1 MVGNTNE
8 TKYLVTV
15 DQVSINFPINKMG
28 GMNTARQLD
37 KELKLSEILGNS
49 DDAKA
54 LNHYSEAIGYYD
66 RQVKMMWNDKKKSQ
80 GLLLYFSATGFKAWQ
95 SLGEL
100 KGYDSNFM
108 KLIKFM
114 KDKKARFTRFDVAID
129 VIDNDLTVDQLHKQL
144 QDKQVFILDSLE
156 RKLSA
161 KHQKFF
167 GANKIVTGITCG
179 ARSSDNFL
187 RVYDK
192 KIEQNKANAPYFELA
207 QQCKSWMRIEGEFK
221 HDAAHAV
228 LEDLI
233 GKKQDRISQKLI
245 GYVVKRWI
253 FADSNYKKI
262 PLWRTLIELANGSGT
277 IPPLLPKTTDRLI
290 QELKWFLVGGAG
302 GVFYRVVQ
310 LFGKT
315 GKDDFLKFLF
325 EYVTHADQKNHY
337 AVPSNM
343 AQDLDLIRMQNP
355 YFEPITNY
363 LKRAAKEIE
372 EEKKANHTGQS
383 ND

>member
-156 RKLSA
+156 RKL
-161 KHQKFF
+161 
-167 GANKIVTGITCG
+167 
-179 ARSSDNFL
+179 R
-187 RVYDK
+187 
-192 KIEQNKANAPYFELA
+192 
-207 QQCKSWMRIEGEFK
+207 
-221 HDAAHAV
+221 
-228 LEDLI
+228 
-233 GKKQDRISQKLI
+233 
-245 GYVVKRWI
+245 
-253 FADSNYKKI
+253 
-262 PLWRTLIELANGSGT
+262 
-277 IPPLLPKTTDRLI
+277 RL
-290 QELKWFLVGGAG
+290 
-302 GVFYRVVQ
+302 
-310 LFGKT
+310 
-315 GKDDFLKFLF
+315 
-325 EYVTHADQKNHY
+325 
-337 AVPSNM
+337 
-343 AQDLDLIRMQNP
+343 
-355 YFEPITNY
+355 
-363 LKRAAKEIE
+363 
-372 EEKKANHTGQS
+372 
-383 ND
+383 